1 MENSALRQTTVILA
15 TAPVNSQLDVFYVH
29 SLSDTIK
36 QGAANGI
43 NFVPVFIPNERYEA
57 TAKNELLNIA
67 YVQEADSIVFLRN
80 DIAWDAW
87 SLVQL
92 VQSNLPVAVLP
103 TVVKKS
109 GNLIYDIDFDKTNL
123 EYNDQ
128 GYLKVTYASSACMK
142 LERSVIQALYDKSV
156 SVINESGNEVKN
168 VFETQTEY
176 GRFSNE
182 DVVLCNKLKDLN
194 IDIWALPNTTCAQN
208 TVNLYS
214 ADFPGWLNSII
225 HGQKTPEDIKSLYE

>member
-1 MENSALRQTTVILA
+1 MTNSALQQKTVVLA
-15 TAPVNSQLDVFYVH
+15 TAPANSQLDVFYVH

-36 QGAANGI
+36 QGVANGI

-57 TAKNELLNIA
+57 AAKNELLNIA
-67 YVQEADSIVFLRN
+67 YTQDADSIIFLKN

-87 SLVQL
+87 SLIQL

-103 TVVKKS
+103 AVVKKS
-109 GNLIYDIDFDKTNL
+109 GNLIYDIDFDRSNL

-142 LERSVIQALYDKSV
+142 IERSVIQALYDNSV

-182 DVVLCNKLKDLN
+182 DVVFCNKLKDLK

-208 TVNLYS
+208 TINLHS

-225 HGQKTPEDIKSLYE
+225 HGNKPSEDIKSLYE